1 MIDVNRLKVYW
12 KKGRDYFQSLFS
24 ELSEIERAM
33 TPAEFSKWC
42 QKELGLTVGVLYNAS
57 HILKKVDAARV
68 KEQLS
73 AALVAAKEQKMLSQ
87 IAKAEEKDRLKAE
100 KKEAARLK
108 KEIAKRERKRR
119 NDRNYRRRKRKK
131 KEEEKLL
138 QIAAE

>member
-1 MIDVNRLKVYW
+1 
-12 KKGRDYFQSLFS
+12 
-24 ELSEIERAM
+24 
-33 TPAEFSKWC
+33 
-42 QKELGLTVGVLYNAS
+42 
-57 HILKKVDAARV
+57 VDAARV

-100 KKEAARLK
+100 KEEAARLK

-119 NDRNYRRRKRKK
+119 NDRNYRRRKRKE
-131 KEEEKLL
+131 KEKEKLL